1 MRKLASIA
9 TMFAAVALVVAGC
22 SSVSTDTDWD
32 RTYDFSGTRT
42 YNWIQQTQESM
53 GESISDL
60 EARRIVGSVDQ
71 AIAARGFTTA
81 SATQATYLLA
91 FHTGSQTQTQYNT
104 YGYGM
109 GGWYY
114 GGMGMTT
121 TTATQ
126 YEQGTL
132 IVDVVDRAKNETVWR
147 GTAKATLDSNSD
159 VNIDNLN
166 TATQKMFADFPPAG
180 E

>member
-1 MRKLASIA
+1 MKTQTALA
-9 TMFAAVALVVAGC
+9 FVAAALVLTGC
-22 SSVSTDTDWD
+22 SSVSTSTDWD
-32 RTYDFSGTRT
+32 RTYDFSGPRT
-42 YNWIQQTQESM
+42 YNWIEQTQESM
-53 GESISDL
+53 GAGVNDL
-60 EARRIVGSVDQ
+60 DMRRIRGSVDQ
-71 AIAARGFTTA
+71 AISAQGFTKA

-91 FHTGSQTQTQYNT
+91 FHTGSQTETQYNT

-132 IVDVVDRAKNETVWR
+132 LVDIVDRAKNETVWR
-147 GTAKATLDSNSD
+147 GTAKATLDANSE
-159 VNIDNLN
+159 VNLDNLN
-166 TATQKMFADFPPAG
+166 TATQKLFADFPPTG

>member
-1 MRKLASIA
+1 MKTQAALA
-9 TMFAAVALVVAGC
+9 FAAAALAMTGC
-22 SSVSTDTDWD
+22 SSVSTNTDWD
-32 RTYDFSGTRT
+32 RSYDFSGPRT
-42 YNWIQQTQESM
+42 YNWIHQTQESM
-53 GESISDL
+53 GENINDL
-60 EARRIVGSVDQ
+60 DVRRIQGSVDQ
-71 AIAARGFTTA
+71 AIAAQGFTKA
-81 SATQATYLLA
+81 SATQATYLIA

-132 IVDVVDRAKNETVWR
+132 LVDVVDRAKNETVWR
-147 GTAKATLDSNSD
+147 GTAKATIDDNSE
-159 VNIDNLN
+159 VNLDNLN
-166 TATQKMFADFPPAG
+166 KATQKLFAKFPPTG
-180 E
+180 EE

>member
-1 MRKLASIA
+1 MRTSVA
-9 TMFAAVALVVAGC
+9 TTVVAAVLVLAGC
-22 SSVSTDTDWD
+22 SSVSTNTDWD
-32 RTYDFSGTRT
+32 RAYDFTGPRT
-42 YNWIQQTQESM
+42 YNWIHQTQESM
-53 GESISDL
+53 GEGINDL
-60 EARRIVGSVDQ
+60 DVRRLHGTVDQ
-71 AIAARGFTTA
+71 VLAARGFTKA

-91 FHTGSQTQTQYNT
+91 FHTGTQTQTQYNT

-132 IVDVVDRAKNETVWR
+132 IIDIVDRAKNETVWR
-147 GTAKATLDSNSD
+147 GTAKATIDNNAD

-166 TATQKMFADFPPAG
+166 KAARKLFADFPPTG
-180 E
+180 EE